1 MASSSSFPPSS
12 TSLSAPSS
20 SQPTPLHLR
29 LKLPSQPPGLSLLP
43 FSRALQLPLRL
54 SIPRPILPHAVVT
67 SLSGGGDD
75 DVVFDDNNNNNSGG
89 DEGHNNN
96 SGGGGGDDE
105 PNRGGDGS
113 APDDDHRGEALF
125 VLAQLGR
132 KLESLPADLAA
143 AVENGRVTGEIVRR
157 FNDLEANA
165 LFRWLLQFPGFRE
178 RLLADDLFLSKIA
191 IEVGIGV
198 LAKLGAEF
206 QKRGED
212 IVNEIDFVISD
223 VIMAIIAD
231 IMLVYIPAPT
241 VSFQP
246 PLARNAGAI
255 ASFFHNCP
263 DNAFQIALG
272 GRSFSLVQRLGAI
285 VSPLFICKSFF
296 YQLTAVASLQRNGAK
311 LAGVGA
317 GASLIGTSFSSVLI
331 KARRAF
337 DKGSEDKGEEIPVLA
352 TSLGYGTYMAI
363 SSNLRYQ
370 IVAGV
375 LEQRMLEPLLHN
387 HKVLLSAVCTVIRT
401 GNTFLGALLWI
412 DFARLVGIQKAHEH
426 EEA

>member
-29 LKLPSQPPGLSLLP
+29 LKLPSQPPGISLLP

-54 SIPRPILPHAVVT
+54 SIPRPILPILPHAVVT

-75 DVVFDDNNNNNSGG
+75 DVVFDDTNNSGGG
-89 DEGHNNN
+89 DEGHNNS

-285 VSPLFICKSFF
+285 V
-296 YQLTAVASLQRNGAK
+296 RNGAK